1 MFVQIQGMLTIAMA
15 VTVAMFIRQ
24 EEFILGSMDHLRAQL
39 IAISMGMIFWV
50 IIRKHC
56 QQSSL
61 LKKIVLTDM
70 MYVDFV
76 VQVFASVVMYVFWLS
91 SLIEPLHMTYVNSA
105 ILDSLSANFGHLIN
119 RWDWVLCL
127 PR

>member
-1 MFVQIQGMLTIAMA
+1 MVSHLYLSAGVYQTSLVHSLMLTIGIVVIALCYVADWTWRFVQIQGMLTIAMA

-76 VQVFASVVMYVFWLS
+76 VQVFEIGRAHV
-91 SLIEPLHMTYVNSA
+91 
-105 ILDSLSANFGHLIN
+105 
-119 RWDWVLCL
+119 
-127 PR
+127 